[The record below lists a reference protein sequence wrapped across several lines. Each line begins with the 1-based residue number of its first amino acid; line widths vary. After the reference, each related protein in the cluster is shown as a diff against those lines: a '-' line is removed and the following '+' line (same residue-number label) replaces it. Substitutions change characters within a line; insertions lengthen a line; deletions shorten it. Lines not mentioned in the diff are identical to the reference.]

1 MCSTAIVPYAGLG
14 LDRAADRRDDP
25 AWIAAMRADRRARVW
40 PLWRD
45 QCLLAG
51 DPPAPLAIP
60 VGPDADQARLVL
72 LGLHEGIPYFT
83 VDLSDLP
90 LAEALAS
97 VAADTAADIRSL
109 FAGLS
114 AVQAGTLAYARG
126 LLYWDRHRLARGGGV
141 RRSSP
146 PFVLKRSFIPNGVGD
161 SPPRIPGVPP
171 VDVP

>member
-109 FAGLS
+109 FAGLRS
-114 AVQAGTLAYARG
+114 RPAVLGPSPPGSR
-126 LLYWDRHRLARGGGV
+126 
-141 RRSSP
+141 RRSQKIIP
-146 PFVLKRSFIPNGVGD
+146 AVRLKKIFYTER
-161 SPPRIPGVPP
+161 RW
-171 VDVP
+171 